1 MPLIR
6 PVRYSDA
13 EHIATIY
20 NYYVEHTVI
29 TFEEVTINA
38 KEMEQRITTAQTNNL
53 PWLVAEQDSV
63 VVGYAYAS
71 KWKERSAYRH
81 SVEVTVYVAHTAS
94 RQGVGRCLYNHLFK
108 ELKASG
114 INAVMGGIALPNPAS
129 IALHE
134 SFGLEKVAHFKQ
146 VGCKFGQWVDVAYWQ
161 KLLNN

>member
-1 MPLIR
+1 MTLIR
-6 PVRYSDA
+6 PVRHCDA
-13 EHIATIY
+13 EALALIY
-20 NYYVEHTVI
+20 NYYIEHTVI
-29 TFEEVTINA
+29 TFEEVKVSA
-38 KEMEQRITTAQTNNL
+38 EEMEQRLKTAQTNEL
-53 PWLVAEQDSV
+53 PWLVAEQDLV

-81 SVEVTVYVAHTAS
+81 SVEVTVYVAHTSS
-94 RQGVGRCLYNHLFK
+94 RQGIGRCLYNHLFK

-146 VGCKFGQWVDVAYWQ
+146 VGCKFGQWIDVAYWQ

>member
-1 MPLIR
+1 
-6 PVRYSDA
+6 
-13 EHIATIY
+13 
-20 NYYVEHTVI
+20 VI
-29 TFEEVTINA
+29 TFEEVKVSA
-38 KEMEQRITTAQTNNL
+38 EEMEQRLKTAQTNEL

-81 SVEVTVYVAHTAS
+81 SVEVTVYVAHTSS
-94 RQGVGRCLYNHLFK
+94 RQGIGRCLYKHLFK
-108 ELKASG
+108 ELKARG
-114 INAVMGGIALPNPAS
+114 INAVMGGIALPNSAS

-146 VGCKFGQWVDVAYWQ
+146 VGCKFGQWIDVAYWQ